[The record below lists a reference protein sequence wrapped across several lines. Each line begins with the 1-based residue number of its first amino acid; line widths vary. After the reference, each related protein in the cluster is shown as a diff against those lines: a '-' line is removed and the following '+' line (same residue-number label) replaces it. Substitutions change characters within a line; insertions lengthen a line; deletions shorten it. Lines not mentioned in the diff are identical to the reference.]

1 MSMEAVSQ
9 YITDLGAAVVL
20 PILITLFA
28 IALGQRF
35 GKSLRSGVLIG
46 VGFVGINLV
55 IGLLFG
61 QVSPVAEALAK
72 RFSVDLNVVDVGWPS
87 SAAIAFGSRVGA
99 VIIPVCLLLN
109 VILLAVGLTRTLD
122 IDLWN
127 YWHFALGGALVA
139 VATDSFWWGVV
150 AACIAMVITLALAD
164 WSAPLVQKYFN
175 FPDIT
180 FPHGTSAPYIIF
192 AMPLNWLMDRTPGL
206 RKLEADPAAIQRR
219 FGIFGET
226 VFLGLVIGLLLGL
239 AGYGFDDPRA
249 DSIAILSLGINVA
262 AIMVILPRMVAIL
275 MEGLIPVSEA
285 ARTFVQKRFPGRKF
299 YIGLDSAIAIGQPA
313 VIATSLILVP
323 VTLLVAIALAPAG
336 NRVLPLVDLA
346 TIPFIVALMVAI
358 FRGNI
363 VRSVIGGAIVI
374 GGGLFIATA
383 LASTFTQVATASG
396 FKNTTGSSEISSL
409 VDGANPLTG
418 LLVGVGKIGPVAL
431 VVLAVLALAFAF
443 FVRQL
448 VRRRDDLEGPPP
460 VDGGDAALEEAA
472 VMQERAG
479 DGPVGR
485 GRDGGATPDAGPTPS
500 PAAG

>member
-1 MSMEAVSQ
+1 
-9 YITDLGAAVVL
+9 
-20 PILITLFA
+20 
-28 IALGQRF
+28 
-35 GKSLRSGVLIG
+35 
-46 VGFVGINLV
+46 
-55 IGLLFG
+55 
-61 QVSPVAEALAK
+61 
-72 RFSVDLNVVDVGWPS
+72 
-87 SAAIAFGSRVGA
+87 
-99 VIIPVCLLLN
+99 
-109 VILLAVGLTRTLD
+109 
-122 IDLWN
+122 
-127 YWHFALGGALVA
+127 
-139 VATDSFWWGVV
+139 
-150 AACIAMVITLALAD
+150 
-164 WSAPLVQKYFN
+164 
-175 FPDIT
+175 
-180 FPHGTSAPYIIF
+180 
-192 AMPLNWLMDRTPGL
+192 
-206 RKLEADPAAIQRR
+206 
-219 FGIFGET
+219 
-226 VFLGLVIGLLLGL
+226 
-239 AGYGFDDPRA
+239 
-249 DSIAILSLGINVA
+249 
-262 AIMVILPRMVAIL
+262 MVAIL

-383 LASTFTQVATASG
+383 LAATFTQVATASG

-418 LLVGVGKIGPVAL
+418 LLVGVGKIGPIAL

-448 VRRRDDLEGPPP
+448 VRRRDDLEGTPPP
-460 VDGGDAALEEAA
+460 EGGEAALEEAA
-472 VMQERAG
+472 LMQERAG
-479 DGPVGR
+479 DAPIGR
-485 GRDGGATPDAGPTPS
+485 GPDGEATPGAGPTPS